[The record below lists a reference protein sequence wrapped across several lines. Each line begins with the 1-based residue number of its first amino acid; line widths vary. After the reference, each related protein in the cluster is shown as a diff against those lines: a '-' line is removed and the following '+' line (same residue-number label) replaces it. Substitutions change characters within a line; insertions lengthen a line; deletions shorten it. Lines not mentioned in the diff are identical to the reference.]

1 MTVFQFKESLD
12 LTIIIVSFNTKD
24 ILLDCLASVYAKT
37 EGITFEIIVV
47 DNDSNDDTSDSVLEQ
62 FPDVRLIQNEL
73 NRGFSAA
80 NNQGIREAKGRNIA
94 LLNPDTQLIE
104 NSFDKVSRYF
114 QEHSEVY
121 ILGPGIVD
129 ASGEQSPTRLWEDT
143 PQDAALKILGL
154 YDPSMELQKMGAK
167 VAKEAQVIS
176 GCCFVIRRELFEEIG
191 LLDENYF
198 LYNEEDDFCR
208 RARKAGRK
216 IFFFPETSVQ
226 HLLGKSTHQEGH
238 REKVITEAYRSNL
251 YFYSK
256 YYSCFWNCALR
267 LLYKLTF
274 FMGLIRSMFRHLTG
288 SATADDSLSLKTKLL
303 LMSSKRSGG

>member
-1 MTVFQFKESLD
+1 MTVFQFEESLD

-24 ILLDCLASVYAKT
+24 ILLDCIASVHEKT

-47 DNDSNDDTSDSVLEQ
+47 DNDSHDGTPDSVSQQ

-73 NRGFSAA
+73 NIGFSAA
-80 NNQGIREAKGRNIA
+80 NNQGIREAKGKNIA

-104 NSFDKVSRYF
+104 NSFYKVFRYF
-114 QEHSEVY
+114 QEHSDIY

-154 YDPSMELQKMGAK
+154 YDPSMELCKMGTS

-216 IFFFPETSVQ
+216 IFFFPETSVR
-226 HLLGKSTHQEGH
+226 HLLGKSTHQAGH

-251 YFYSK
+251 YFFSK
-256 YYSCFWNCALR
+256 YYSCYWNCALQ
-267 LLYKLTF
+267 LLYKMTF
-274 FMGLIRSMFRHLTG
+274 LMGLIRSTFRYLTG

-303 LMSSKRSGG
+303 LMSSKNR

>member
-1 MTVFQFKESLD
+1 MTQFEEPLD

-24 ILLDCLASVYAKT
+24 ILLDCLASVYEKT
-37 EGITFEIIVV
+37 EDITFEIIVV
-47 DNDSNDDTSDSVLEQ
+47 DNDSRDGTCDSVLQ
-62 FPDVRLIQNEL
+62 KFPDVRLIQNEL

-80 NNQGIREAKGRNIA
+80 NNQGIRESKGKNIA

-104 NSFDKVSRYF
+104 NSFYKVFRYF

-121 ILGPGIVD
+121 ILGPSIVD
-129 ASGEQSPTRLWEDT
+129 VSGKQSPTRLWEDT

-154 YDPSMELQKMGAK
+154 YDPSLELKKMGEM

-176 GCCFVIRRELFEEIG
+176 GCCFVIRRELFDEIG

-216 IFFFPETSVQ
+216 ILFFPETSVQ
-226 HLLGKSTHQEGH
+226 HLLGKSTHQHGH
-238 REKVITEAYRSNL
+238 RQKVITEAYRSNL

-256 YYSCFWNCALR
+256 YYSYFWNCALR
-267 LLYKLTF
+267 LLYKMTF
-274 FMGLIRSMFRHLTG
+274 FMGLIRSTIRHLIG
-288 SATADDSLSLKTKLL
+288 SATADDSLSLQIKLL
-303 LMSSKRSGG
+303 LMSVKKR